1 MVSQI
6 QSSLRG
12 YRNQMIIQLV
22 ISATIVLLATV
33 VIVRKLIHNSKWL
46 TAIGSLLLL
55 AEICI
60 ALAAIVYYSQYD
72 LLWANFP
79 TPPTQSVVTEAQK
92 LLCAF
97 DWFSEL
103 YYASITIVYTL
114 FAGLVWISSTRV
126 YQLHFEGMLLSNGP
140 KTQTY

>member
-22 ISATIVLLATV
+22 IAATIVLLATV

-55 AEICI
+55 SEICI
-60 ALAAIVYYSQYD
+60 ALAAIVYYS
-72 LLWANFP
+72 
-79 TPPTQSVVTEAQK
+79 
-92 LLCAF
+92 
-97 DWFSEL
+97 
-103 YYASITIVYTL
+103 
-114 FAGLVWISSTRV
+114 
-126 YQLHFEGMLLSNGP
+126 
-140 KTQTY
+140 